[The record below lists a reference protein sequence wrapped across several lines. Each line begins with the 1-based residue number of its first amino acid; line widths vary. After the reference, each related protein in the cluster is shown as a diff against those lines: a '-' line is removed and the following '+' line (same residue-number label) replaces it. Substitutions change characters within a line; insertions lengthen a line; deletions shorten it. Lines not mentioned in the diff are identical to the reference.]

1 METIQFDTG
10 QPGVSEAVIISGPR
24 RGEFI
29 TLSDNQVSLSP
40 EEEAFLD
47 SLIADANR
55 MAESARAARV
65 EAEAVLQTLRQFGD
79 TL

>member
-1 METIQFDTG
+1 METIQFETA

-29 TLSDNQVSLSP
+29 TLSDNQVSLSL

-47 SLIADANR
+47 SLIVDTQR
-55 MAESARAARV
+55 MVESARAARV
-65 EAEAVLQTLRQFGD
+65 EAEAVLQTLRQMGD
-79 TL
+79 TP